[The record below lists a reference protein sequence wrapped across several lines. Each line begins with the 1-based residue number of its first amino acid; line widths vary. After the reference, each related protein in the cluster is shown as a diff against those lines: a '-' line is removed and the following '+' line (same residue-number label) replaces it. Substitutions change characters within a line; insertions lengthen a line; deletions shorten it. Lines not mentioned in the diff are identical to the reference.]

1 MSHIHEQTRPDEYQF
16 VFYVVRYIFLSFLQR
31 TECVE
36 PQKSLPEDFRKS
48 EKENFV
54 GEIPT
59 PCLLRVQSR
68 RTTYTVF
75 QIDNWAKS
83 LS

>member
-1 MSHIHEQTRPDEYQF
+1 MSMSSSFTWF
-16 VFYVVRYIFLSFLQR
+16 VISFCHFCNVH

-36 PQKSLPEDFRKS
+36 PQKSLQVDFRKS

-54 GEIPT
+54 EEIPT
-59 PCLLRVQSR
+59 PRLLRVQSR